1 MMALNRENVIR
12 AAEKYVSKGKLEAAI
27 KEYRKVLAENPND
40 ANTLNRVG
48 DLYARIE
55 RFGEAVKLFSQI
67 AEQYTR
73 DGFFV
78 KAIAIYKKIIKLDPT
93 SLTVYE
99 RLAELYHKQGLL
111 NEARTQYQVL
121 ADYYQKHDNAASA
134 ITIYQRMA
142 ELEPDNPS
150 FHLKLAELF
159 ESQRLIDKALKEYRL
174 LADLLIVGGSVD
186 EAAQVYLKA
195 LEVSSEDLDFVR
207 DAVSG
212 LHD

>member
-1 MMALNRENVIR
+1 MIR
-12 AAEKYVSKGKLEAAI
+12 AAEKYVAKGKLEAAI

-55 RFGEAVKLFSQI
+55 RFDEAVKLFSQI

-93 SLTVYE
+93 SLAVYE

-121 ADYYQKHDNAASA
+121 ADYYEKTRQRGLGDHHLSA
-134 ITIYQRMA
+134 DGRIRA
-142 ELEPDNPS
+142 
-150 FHLKLAELF
+150 
-159 ESQRLIDKALKEYRL
+159 
-174 LADLLIVGGSVD
+174 G
-186 EAAQVYLKA
+186 
-195 LEVSSEDLDFVR
+195 
-207 DAVSG
+207 
-212 LHD
+212 